1 MEQVVNELNK
11 IINDFTQ
18 KLKQFSEQELVEK
31 PMPHKWSKKEV
42 IGHLIDSGQ
51 NNLRRF
57 ITGQYE
63 TLPPKIVYNQD
74 FWVTANNYQEM
85 NGQDVIHL
93 WQLINKQITNVL
105 SSMQPDQFE
114 KTCNTS
120 KDGTELR
127 SLEWLAQ
134 DYVKHMKHHLNQVIA
149 KSFDIVYP

>member
-1 MEQVVNELNK
+1 MEQIVIKLNK
-11 IINDFTQ
+11 IIKDFTQ
-18 KLKQFSEQELVEK
+18 KLEQISEQELALK

-42 IGHLIDSGQ
+42 IGHLVDSGQ

-63 TLPPKIVYNQD
+63 SQPSKIVYDQN
-74 FWVTANNYQEM
+74 FWVTANNYQEIK
-85 NGQDVIHL
+85 GQDIIYMWKLVN
-93 WQLINKQITNVL
+93 QQIANVL
-105 SSMQPDQFE
+105 LNMSPDKYE

-120 KDGTELR
+120 KEGTELK

-134 DYVKHMKHHLNQVIA
+134 DYVKHLKHHLNQVIA